1 MDRHFSAVE
10 RCPASPTGW
19 VEIAD
24 DGPDDF
30 GFLTG
35 LTRSE
40 LMARPDVRVLSAELA
55 AEADRVDQED

>member
-1 MDRHFSAVE
+1 MRHFSAVE
-10 RCPASPTGW
+10 RCAASPTGW

-30 GFLTG
+30 SFLTA

-40 LMARPDVRVLSAELA
+40 LMARSDVRVLSAELA
-55 AEADRVDQED
+55 AEADRVDGED